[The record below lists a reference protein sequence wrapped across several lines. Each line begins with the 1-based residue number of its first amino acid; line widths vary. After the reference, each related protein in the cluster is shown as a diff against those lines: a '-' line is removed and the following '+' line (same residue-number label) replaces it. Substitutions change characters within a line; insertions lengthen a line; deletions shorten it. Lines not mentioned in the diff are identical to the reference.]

1 KAAHVDR
8 MGVEELEKADQLNEL
23 AAFRGLIVA
32 LFWAPWSQPC
42 SQMLDAAEELSK
54 EYDNVKFLK
63 IEAEKFPEISLKY
76 EVVAVPTF
84 VFFKAGSVVD
94 KVNGARAPEVA
105 KKTAQHSQTLAP
117 PPVPAPPKEDL
128 NERLKKLINLAPC
141 TLFMKGVP
149 EEPRCGFSRQMVE
162 LLQELGAEFAT
173 FNILSDQEV
182 RDGLKTFS
190 NWPTF
195 PQLYINGE
203 LIGGLDIAKEM
214 KESGELAKMLPKK
227 GSLEARLKALIRQA
241 PVMIFMKGTP
251 ESPCCGFSNSLCQI
265 LKEANVEFQS
275 FDILQDEEVRQGLKK
290 FSNWPTYP
298 QLYAN
303 GELIGGLDIVKE
315 LKESGEL
322 VDTLRAK

>member
-1 KAAHVDR
+1 

-76 EVVAVPTF
+76 E
-84 VFFKAGSVVD
+84 G
-94 KVNGARAPEVA
+94 GC
-105 KKTAQHSQTLAP
+105 
-117 PPVPAPPKEDL
+117 
-128 NERLKKLINLAPC
+128 C
-141 TLFMKGVP
+141 TDVCFLQ
-149 EEPRCGFSRQMVE
+149 GFSRQMVE

-195 PQLYINGE
+195 PQLYINGDADWRTGHCQGDE
-203 LIGGLDIAKEM
+203 GVWRACQDA
-214 KESGELAKMLPKK
+214 SKK
-227 GSLEARLKALIRQA
+227 GSLEARWLLFLIGQSQGSNTPVH

-275 FDILQDEEVRQGLKK
+275 FDILQDEEVSCDHCRVRQGLKK